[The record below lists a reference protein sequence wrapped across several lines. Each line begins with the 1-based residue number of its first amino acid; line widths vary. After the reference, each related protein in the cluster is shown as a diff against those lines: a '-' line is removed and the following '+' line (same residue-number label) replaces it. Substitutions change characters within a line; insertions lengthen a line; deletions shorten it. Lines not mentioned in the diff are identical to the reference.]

1 MKEIRKIVKFGD
13 DGSKIVSEKLN
24 EIAGQLYA
32 SNRRAVQFCI
42 AEVYGIE
49 TIAKP
54 PRFFL
59 ETHSPEVLFVPIT
72 PEQKVAI
79 EAYLDEH
86 KTTFK
91 EMVVSAINAIYGN
104 LTNLGQRLD
113 VGPNYRK
120 YVGDFKLNN

>member
-13 DGSKIVSEKLN
+13 EDSKVVSEKLN

-32 SNRRAVQFCI
+32 SNRRAVQYCI

-54 PRFFL
+54 PRFFV
-59 ETHSPEVLFVPIT
+59 ETNSPEVLFVPIT

-91 EMVVSAINAIYGN
+91 EMVVGAINKIYSN

-120 YVGDFKLNN
+120 YVGDFKLNG